1 MPLDI
6 KQSANQC
13 FPMKGGVNKMTKGV
27 LVDIPKCIGCGSCT
41 VACKLWN
48 QVDFDEKHPA
58 IGKGAALNDKNWTIV
73 TSCEVVDNNNSPA
86 WRFTKQQC
94 LHCQQPA
101 CVSACFS
108 KALQKTNEG
117 AVVYYPH
124 LCVGC
129 RYCMVA
135 CPFDIPR
142 YEWDKTFPLVTK
154 CQMCSTRI
162 VRGEAPACVCVCPTG
177 AMEFGERDFLLEKAH
192 TKIAKDSSYRKNIYG
207 EKEIGGTSWLYISDI
222 AFHKLGF
229 KTDIGNDAL
238 PMYSHNYLKY
248 IPGIALVWGMLLT
261 GLYYYGKRKK
271 ELLTEGKE
279 LKSSSKDK
287 KQGKMEDI
295 GGRKN
300 EK

>member
-1 MPLDI
+1 
-6 KQSANQC
+6 
-13 FPMKGGVNKMTKGV
+13 MTKGV

-48 QVDFDEKHPA
+48 QVEFDEQYPA
-58 IGKGAALNDKNWTIV
+58 AGQGAVLNDKNWTIV
-73 TSCEVVDNNNSPA
+73 TSCEVVNTNHEPA
-86 WRFTKQQC
+86 WRFVKQQC

-108 KALQKTNEG
+108 KALQKNDDG

-142 YEWDKTFPLVTK
+142 YEWNKTFPLVTK

-162 VRGEAPACVCVCPTG
+162 SRGEAPACVCVCPTG
-177 AMEFGERDFLLEKAH
+177 AMEFDERDTLLKKAH
-192 TKIAKDSSYRKNIYG
+192 ARIKEEDRYQRQVYG
-207 EKEIGGTSWLYISDI
+207 EEEVGGTGWLYLSDV
-222 AFHKLGF
+222 AFSALGF
-229 KTDIGNDAL
+229 KTKLGKDAL
-238 PMYSHNYLKY
+238 PAYSHNYLKY
-248 IPGIALVWGMLLT
+248 IPGIALLWGMVLT

-271 ELLTEGKE
+271 ELDQEKE
-279 LKSSSKDK
+279 RKSSSKDK
-287 KQGKMEDI
+287 KQGKVEEI
-295 GGRKN
+295 GGRKH

>member
-1 MPLDI
+1 
-6 KQSANQC
+6 
-13 FPMKGGVNKMTKGV
+13 MTKGV

-58 IGKGAALNDKNWTIV
+58 TGRGAVLNDKNWTIV
-73 TSCEVVDNNNSPA
+73 TPCEVLDSNNSPA

-108 KALQKTNEG
+108 KALQKNSDG
-117 AVVYYPH
+117 AVVYFPH

-135 CPFDIPR
+135 CPFDVPR
-142 YEWDKTFPLVTK
+142 YEWDKPFPLVTK

-162 VRGEAPACVCVCPTG
+162 IQGEAPACVSVCPTS
-177 AMEFGERDFLLEKAH
+177 AMEFDERESLLKKAK
-192 TKIAKDSSYRKNIYG
+192 TKIAKDSRYRKNIYG
-207 EKEIGGTSWLYISDI
+207 EKEAGGTGWLYISDI
-222 AFHKLGF
+222 SFQKLGF
-229 KTDIGNDAL
+229 KTDVGKDAL

-248 IPGIALVWGMLLT
+248 IPGVTLAWGMLLT
-261 GLYYYGKRKK
+261 GLYYYSKRKK
-271 ELLTEGKE
+271 ELVAKNKE
-279 LKSSSKDK
+279 AESSSFDK
-287 KQGKMEDI
+287 EQAKAKVV
-295 GGRKN
+295 GGRKD
-300 EK
+300 ET

>member
-1 MPLDI
+1 M
-6 KQSANQC
+6 A
-13 FPMKGGVNKMTKGV
+13 KGV

-48 QVDFDEKHPA
+48 QVGFDERYPSS
-58 IGKGAALNDKNWTIV
+58 GKEAVLSDKNWTIIV
-73 TSCEVVDNNNSPA
+73 SCEVVDKENRPA

-108 KALQKTNEG
+108 KALQKNSDG

-162 VRGEAPACVCVCPTG
+162 SQGEAPVCVLVCPTG
-177 AMEFGERDFLLEKAH
+177 AIEFDERDSLLKKAH
-192 TKIAKDSSYRKNIYG
+192 AKIHKDSTYTRSIYG
-207 EKEIGGTSWLYISDI
+207 EKEIGGTGWLYISDV
-222 AFHKLGF
+222 AFDKLGF
-229 KTDIGNDAL
+229 KTNLGSDSL
-238 PMYSHNYLKY
+238 PVYSHNYLKY
-248 IPGIALVWGMLLT
+248 IPGIAVIWGMLLT

-271 ELLTEGKE
+271 ELLTKNRESE
-279 LKSSSKDK
+279 ISSTDK
-287 KQGKMEDI
+287 KQEKEVVS
-295 GGRKN
+295 RKN
-300 EK
+300 SSRKSKDEHN